1 MYMVALILEECFIS
15 PYCLIGVKSKKNIYI
30 FVRYKNNYLI
40 KKINMKKA
48 FTFLLGLVIC
58 VNLALSQDRY
68 LDEVFTTVDTTANV
82 VYGVNYGVLSGT
94 PIPTGM
100 TVPID
105 TLGNTYTEPPLA
117 MDIYEPNGDTMTER
131 PLVIHL
137 HTGTFLPII
146 HNGNPTG
153 TRSDFATTKFCEAY
167 AKRGYVVANI
177 DYRLGWNPLLTTQEE
192 RAASLM
198 TAVYRA
204 IQDCKAAV
212 RYFRMT
218 YENGNP
224 YGIDTSRIVLS
235 GQGSG
240 GWVALGYATLDK
252 VSEIQLS
259 KFLLIDSATQ
269 IAYPA
274 IDTSI
279 NGDWDGFGGWTPT
292 NTPTGYPSL
301 NMENHK
307 GYSSDIDMVLNMG
320 GGIGDLS
327 WLEAGDV
334 PMCGVHCPSD
344 AIATY
349 TTGDVSV
356 ALIGLVTTD
365 ISGSHDVMNKANDL
379 GNNDVLNNA
388 FYNDVYTTAAQS
400 ASQAIIGTMDNGGTT
415 ISESVDNV
423 FPFVTGNTYE
433 SAPWEY
439 FDSATTVY
447 IATAVLGLPA
457 SAGTSAYNNGLQTNP
472 NMTLT
477 KSMAYIDSTMGYFAP
492 RMVNVLDLP
501 GSTVGISELNN
512 KLQANIFP
520 NPANDHFVLSL
531 KSNESGLLNIYDI
544 AGSLMKSVKVNGGL
558 SKIDIKGIDSG
569 AYIVEAISA
578 NGSATFKLMK
588 N

>member
-1 MYMVALILEECFIS
+1 
-15 PYCLIGVKSKKNIYI
+15 
-30 FVRYKNNYLI
+30 
-40 KKINMKKA
+40 MKR
-48 FTFLLGLVIC
+48 TCTILLGLIISI
-58 VNLALSQDRY
+58 NLAWTQDRY
-68 LDEVFTTVDTTANV
+68 LDEVFTSFDTTANV
-82 VYGVNYGVLSGT
+82 VYGVNYGVLSGQLVPTGYVVTDSSGT
-94 PIPTGM
+94 PI
-100 TVPID
+100 
-105 TLGNTYTEPPLA
+105 YQEPPLA
-117 MDIYEPNGDTMTER
+117 MDVYEPAGDTLTER

-153 TRSDFATTKFCEAY
+153 SRMDFATTQFCEGY

-177 DYRLGWNPLLTTQEE
+177 DYRLGWNPMLLTQEE

-240 GWVALGYATLDK
+240 GWVALGYATLDQ

-269 IAYPA
+269 MAYPA

-279 NGDWDGFGGWTPT
+279 HGDWDGIGGL
-292 NTPTGYPSL
+292 SSV

-334 PMCGVHCPSD
+334 PMVGVHCPTD

-365 ISGSHDVMNKANDL
+365 ISGSHDVMKKANDL
-379 GNNDVLNNA
+379 GNNDVINNA

-400 ASQAIIGTMDNGGTT
+400 ASQNVIGTMDNGGTT
-415 ISESVDNV
+415 IAVSVDNV
-423 FPFVTGNTYE
+423 FPFVTGNLYE

-439 FDSATTVY
+439 FDSL
-447 IATAVLGLPA
+447 TAVGTAGLLGLPA
-457 SAGTSAYNNGLQTNP
+457 SAGSAAYTNGLQTNP
-472 NMTLT
+472 NVSLT
-477 KSMAYIDSTMGYFAP
+477 KSMAYIDSTLGYFAP
-492 RMVNVLDLP
+492 RMVNALGLP

-512 KLQANIFP
+512 KVQANIFP
-520 NPANDHFVLSL
+520 NPANDFFVLNL
-531 KSNESGLLNIYDI
+531 KSNDAGVLNIFDI
-544 AGSLMKSVKVNGGL
+544 AGSLISSVKVNGGL
-558 SKIDIKGIDSG
+558 SKVDIRNLEAG
-569 AYIVEAISA
+569 AFIVEVISE
-578 NGSATFKLMK
+578 NNSATFKLMK